1 MPRRRT
7 VPEYRDIIQR
17 LRLGRGIREI
27 QRDTGVHR
35 TIIRG
40 VRGIAEVEGW
50 LDARSPLPSE
60 QEIQRVR
67 ERTQGGK
74 KEAHHPLYAY
84 LGEFRRWVK
93 EKYSYTVMHQLIQD
107 RYPCS
112 EATVRRFVQQYFPQ
126 RRKPVMVRAT
136 LAGRDMEVDFGYLGI
151 TYDPQTRR
159 NRKTYLF
166 SGRLR
171 HSRLAYR
178 EPCFGESARAFYL
191 GHIHAFEY
199 FDGVPATAVPD
210 NLRAAVV
217 VASHQ
222 DPVVNR
228 VYRELAEH
236 YGFLIS
242 PCPPYEP
249 KKKGGVENDIK
260 YVKKNFWP
268 LFKEKQ
274 RAFGH
279 EIPRYDE
286 LVVELEKWTREVSET
301 RLISGVGRSPR
312 EIFETEE
319 RNALKALPDCRWD
332 LLSWAEPKVA
342 EDFLVQFEKAFYS
355 VPYKFIAERVVV
367 LGNMHTVRIFHG
379 FCEIARHNRATRLWQ
394 IVRNPLHAPPE
405 LEQYMQT
412 TSEGLLRWSYRLG
425 DAVGRVAEHIFSDK
439 AVDGMKPVRALVHL
453 ATKYSPQRLERACRR
468 ALLYQTANYASVKSI
483 LVKNLDGLA
492 HDEAVEPS
500 GQRAFRFQRQP
511 SDFDPAI
518 LCDSRN

>member
-7 VPEYRDIIQR
+7 VPEYKDIIQR
-17 LRLGRGIREI
+17 LRLGQGIREI

-50 LDARSPLPSE
+50 LDTSKPLPQE

-67 ERTQGGK
+67 ERAQVGK
-74 KEAHHPLYAY
+74 KEVRHPLYVY
-84 LGEFRRWVK
+84 MGDFRRWVE
-93 EKYSYTVMHQLIQD
+93 EKYSYTVMHQLIKD
-107 RYPCS
+107 RYSCS
-112 EATVRRFVQQYFPQ
+112 EATVRRFVWKYFPP
-126 RRKPVMVRAT
+126 RKKPVMMRAT
-136 LAGRDMEVDFGYLGI
+136 VAGRDMEVDFGYLGI

-199 FDGVPATAVPD
+199 FGGVPATAVPD
-210 NLRAAVV
+210 NLKAAVV
-217 VASHQ
+217 IASHQ
-222 DPVVNR
+222 DPVINR

-260 YVKKNFWP
+260 YVKRNFWP
-268 LFKEKQ
+268 LFTERQ
-274 RAFGH
+274 RAAGR
-279 EIPRYDE
+279 EIPRYDD
-286 LVVELEKWTREVSET
+286 LGAELERWTREVSET

-319 RNALKALPDCRWD
+319 MNALRTLPEYRWD
-332 LLSWAEPKVA
+332 PVSWAQPKVA
-342 EDFLVQFEKAFYS
+342 ENFLVQFEKAFYS
-355 VPYKFIAERVVV
+355 VPYKYIGERVVA
-367 LGNMHTVRIFHG
+367 LGNMHTVRLFYG
-379 FCEIARHNRATRLWQ
+379 FSEIARHNRATRLWQ

-412 TSEGLLRWSYRLG
+412 TSEGLIRWSYHLG
-425 DAVGRVAEHIFSDK
+425 DAVGKVAQHILNDK
-439 AVDGMKPVRALVHL
+439 AVDGMRPVRALVHL
-453 ATKYSPQRLERACRR
+453 ATKYSPQRLERACQR
-468 ALLYQTANYASVKSI
+468 ALRYQSASYASVKSI
-483 LVKNLDGLA
+483 LVKNLDALA
-492 HDEAVEPS
+492 PCEPVEPS
-500 GQRAFRFQRQP
+500 GQRIFRFQRQA
-511 SDFDPAI
+511 SEFDPAI